1 MYSVFLNWAKGLVTL
16 IIFTASLYLF
26 YRYRDEFYLISKIT
40 PALFIGLSFL
50 TILSIIING
59 NKLRHITKSFN
70 IQLNFNEWVGLAFIS
85 SFFNGIVYKSGSLF
99 TSNYLKRNHDFSYAS
114 FIGALGAD
122 HLMMI
127 LINACVGLVASIY
140 ITILSANIFP
150 ILFFF
155 LAIIIGVFYLFRNP
169 FGLFKPK
176 NQFFDTIL
184 RASETLNKILQ
195 NKLLFKELLLNNCF
209 LIMVIGL
216 RLYFACQAMGIN
228 FELFYCYIFTSV
240 SAFIRL
246 IPMLQSDIGS
256 RELTVG
262 FLSESFGSGFRQ
274 GVLATVVDRIFEIIW
289 ALIGIAIFKNL
300 LFKTIHNKSKNN
312 I

>member
-1 MYSVFLNWAKGLVTL
+1 MYSVFLNWTKRLITL
-16 IIFTASLYLF
+16 TIFVASLYLF
-26 YRYRDEFYLISKIT
+26 FRYREDFYLILKIT

-59 NKLRHITKSFN
+59 NKLRLITKLFN
-70 IQLNFNEWVGLAFIS
+70 IQLNFNEWIGLAFIS
-85 SFFNGIVYKSGSLF
+85 SFLNGVVYKSGSLI
-99 TSNYLKRNHDFSYAS
+99 TSNYLKRNHNFSYAS

-127 LINACVGLVASIY
+127 LINACVGLVVSIY
-140 ITILSANIFP
+140 ITILTTKFFP
-150 ILFFF
+150 ILFLF
-155 LAIIIGVFYLFRNP
+155 LAIIIGIFYLFRNP
-169 FGLFKPK
+169 FGLFKSK
-176 NQFFDTIL
+176 NQVFDTIL
-184 RASETLNKILQ
+184 RANKTLNKILQ
-195 NKLLFKELLLNNCF
+195 NKPLFKKLLLNNLF

-216 RLYFACQAMGIN
+216 RLYFACQAIGIN

-262 FLSESFGSGFRQ
+262 FLSQSFGSGFKQ
-274 GVLATVVDRIFEIIW
+274 GVLATAVDRIFEMIW

-300 LFKTIHNKSKNN
+300 LFRTTPKNSDNN